1 MIICYNEDIFNFK
14 KFFGIFMDTLHFD
27 IAVIGAGPGGYV
39 AAIKASQLGKKVCL
53 IEKGP
58 LGGTCLNVG
67 CIPTKTLISNA
78 HVLHMIKNAS
88 HFGIDVKGFDV
99 DYSKSVKRKDDVI
112 DKIRRG
118 LEGLIKANQIEII
131 HGSAEFV
138 SPFEIKVKSDN
149 PKLIKAA
156 KVIIASGSEPMKL
169 SSIEPDHKQI
179 FNSTSILSMTH
190 LPKSLAII
198 GGGYI
203 GCEFAA
209 LFREYGVE
217 VTIIE
222 ALDSIVM
229 AQGKAVS
236 EALTTA
242 MTRRGVHLK
251 VKQPLAS
258 YEKHAD
264 HVMLKLQDGSEVK
277 AENVLVS
284 VGRSVY
290 TEGLALDK
298 TGIACGQ
305 RGEILVDD
313 HMETSVKGVYAI
325 GDVTGKYMLA
335 HVASHQ
341 GVVAAL
347 CASGKPTKMHYN
359 AVPAVIFTDPEI
371 GTVGMTLEAA
381 LAAGI
386 DAKVGKFPFQ
396 ALGKSQA
403 AMQTEGFAQ
412 IVVEAK
418 TGRILGAQIVG
429 HEASNLIAEIA
440 LAIQNELTVESISE
454 TIHAHPTVAEAWHE
468 AALLAQDMPLHM
480 PPKAKK

>member
-1 MIICYNEDIFNFK
+1 
-14 KFFGIFMDTLHFD
+14 MDTLQFD
-27 IAVIGAGPGGYV
+27 VVVIGAGPGGYI
-39 AAIKASQLGKKVCL
+39 AAIRAAQLGKKVCL

-67 CIPTKTLISNA
+67 CIPTKTMIASS

-99 DYSKSVKRKDDVI
+99 DYAKCVKRKDDVI
-112 DKIRRG
+112 DKIRKG
-118 LEGLIKANQIEII
+118 LEGLIKANQIEIV
-131 HGSAEFV
+131 HGAAEFV
-138 SPFEIKVKSDN
+138 SPFEIKVKGEH
-149 PKLIKAA
+149 PKMIKAS
-156 KVIIASGSEPMKL
+156 KVILASGSEPMK
-169 SSIEPDHKQI
+169 IAAIPVDGKQI
-179 FNSTSILSMTH
+179 YDSTSILAMTQ
-190 LPKSLAII
+190 LPKSLAIV

-209 LFREYGVE
+209 LFREYGCE

-222 ALDSIVM
+222 ALDGIVQ

-236 EALTTA
+236 DALTTA
-242 MTRRGVHLK
+242 MNKRGVQLK
-251 VKQPLAS
+251 TKTALQS

-264 HVMLKLQDGSEVK
+264 HVVLKLADGSEVK
-277 AENVLVS
+277 AEKVLVS

-290 TEGLALDK
+290 TEGLGLEN
-298 TGIACGQ
+298 TGVACGT
-305 RGEILVDD
+305 RGEVLVNDS
-313 HMETSVKGVYAI
+313 METSVKGFYAI
-325 GDVTGKYMLA
+325 GDVTGKFMLA

-341 GVVAAL
+341 GVVAAE
-347 CASGKPTKMHYN
+347 CASGMQSKMHYD

-371 GTVGMTLEAA
+371 GTVGMTLEMAQA
-381 LAAGI
+381 KGI

-412 IVVEAK
+412 IVIDAK

-429 HEASNLIAEIA
+429 HEASNMIAEVA
-440 LAIQNELTVESISE
+440 LAIQNELTVESITH
-454 TIHAHPTVAEAWHE
+454 TIHAHPTLAESLHE
-468 AALLAQDMPLHM
+468 AALMAIDSPLHM
-480 PPKAKK
+480 PPKAKR

>member
-1 MIICYNEDIFNFK
+1 METLNF
-14 KFFGIFMDTLHFD
+14 DV
-27 IAVIGAGPGGYV
+27 AVIGAGPGGYV

-53 IEKGP
+53 IEKGL

-78 HVLHMIKNAS
+78 HVLHMIKNAA
-88 HFGIDVKGFDV
+88 HFGIDVKGFEV
-99 DYSKSVKRKDDVI
+99 DYSKSVQRKDDVI
-112 DKIRRG
+112 GKIRKG

-131 HGSAEFV
+131 QGAAEFS
-138 SPFEIKVKSDN
+138 SPTEIKVKGETT
-149 PKLIKAA
+149 KLIKAS
-156 KVIIASGSEPMKL
+156 KIIIASGSEPMKL

-179 FNSTSILSMTH
+179 FNSTSVLSMTK
-190 LPKSLAII
+190 LPKSMAII

-222 ALDSIVM
+222 ALDSIVQ
-229 AQGKAVS
+229 AQGKSVS

-242 MTRRGVHLK
+242 MTKRGVKISL
-251 VKQPLAS
+251 KQPLAS
-258 YEKHAD
+258 YEKHQD
-264 HVMLKLQDGSEVK
+264 HVALKLADGTEIK

-290 TEGLALDK
+290 TEGLGLDK
-298 TGIACGQ
+298 AGVACGQ

-313 HMETSVKGVYAI
+313 HMETSVKGIYAI

-341 GVVAAL
+341 GVVAASN
-347 CASGKPTKMHYN
+347 AAGKPCKMHYN

-371 GTVGMTLEAA
+371 GTVGLTLEQAHA
-381 LAAGI
+381 QGL

-412 IVVEAK
+412 VVVESK
-418 TGRILGAQIVG
+418 TGKILGAQIVG

-440 LAIQNELTVESISE
+440 LAIQNELTVESISD

>member
-1 MIICYNEDIFNFK
+1 METLNF
-14 KFFGIFMDTLHFD
+14 DV
-27 IAVIGAGPGGYV
+27 AVIGAGPGGYV

-53 IEKGP
+53 IEKGL

-78 HVLHMIKNAS
+78 HVLHMIKNAA

-99 DYSKSVKRKDDVI
+99 DYSRSVQRKDDVI
-112 DKIRRG
+112 NKIRKG

-131 HGSAEFV
+131 QGTAEFT
-138 SPFEIKVKSDN
+138 SPTELKIKGEN

-156 KVIIASGSEPMKL
+156 KIIIASGSEPMKL
-169 SSIEPDHKQI
+169 ASIEPDHKQI
-179 FNSTSILSMTH
+179 FNSTSVLSMTK
-190 LPKSLAII
+190 LPKSMAII

-222 ALDSIVM
+222 ALDSIVQ
-229 AQGKAVS
+229 AQGKSVS

-242 MTRRGVHLK
+242 MTKRGVKLCL
-251 VKQPLAS
+251 KQPLSS
-258 YEKHAD
+258 YEKHQD
-264 HVMLKLQDGSEVK
+264 HVSLKLADGTEIK

-284 VGRSVY
+284 VGRSVF

-298 TGIACGQ
+298 AGVACGQ

-313 HMETSVKGVYAI
+313 HMETSVKGIYAI

-341 GVVAAL
+341 GVVAASN
-347 CASGKPTKMHYN
+347 AAGKPCKMHYN

-371 GTVGMTLEAA
+371 GTVGLTLEQAHTQG
-381 LAAGI
+381 L

-412 IVVEAK
+412 LVVESK
-418 TGRILGAQIVG
+418 TGKILGAQIVG

-440 LAIQNELTVESISE
+440 LAIQNELTVESISD

-468 AALLAQDMPLHM
+468 AALLAQDIPLHM

>member
-1 MIICYNEDIFNFK
+1 LLQLRNQLSNK
-14 KFFGIFMDTLHFD
+14 KLGNSMDTLHFD
-27 IAVIGAGPGGYV
+27 VAVIGAGPGGYI

-53 IEKGP
+53 IEKGL

-78 HVLHMIKNAS
+78 HALHLVKNAALY
-88 HFGIDVKGFDV
+88 GINVSGFEV

-131 HGSAEFV
+131 HGQAEFI
-138 SPFEIKVKSDN
+138 SNFEIKVKGEN
-149 PKLIKAA
+149 PKMIKAQ

-179 FNSTSILSMTH
+179 FNSTSILSMTK
-190 LPKSLAII
+190 LPKSMAII

-222 ALDSIVM
+222 ALDSIVQ
-229 AQGKAVS
+229 AQGKSVS
-236 EALTTA
+236 EALTSA
-242 MTRRGVHLK
+242 MNKRGVQLK
-251 VKQPLAS
+251 LKQPLAS
-258 YEKHAD
+258 YEKHHD
-264 HVMLKLQDGSEVK
+264 HVVLKLADGSEVK
-277 AENVLVS
+277 SEIVLVS

-305 RGEILVDD
+305 RGEIIVDD

-341 GVVAAL
+341 GVVAAA
-347 CASGKPTKMHYN
+347 CAAGKPVKMHYN

-381 LAAGI
+381 LAQGI

-403 AMQTEGFAQ
+403 AMHTEGFAQ
-412 IVVEAK
+412 IVIESK
-418 TGRILGAQIVG
+418 TGKILGAQIVG
-429 HEASNLIAEIA
+429 HEASNLIAEVA
-440 LAIQNELTVESISE
+440 LAIHNELTVESISD
-454 TIHAHPTVAEAWHE
+454 TIHAHPTLAEGLHE
-468 AALLAQDMPLHM
+468 AALMAQDMPLHM
-480 PPKAKK
+480 PPKPKK

>member
-1 MIICYNEDIFNFK
+1 
-14 KFFGIFMDTLHFD
+14 MDPLMFD
-27 IAVIGAGPGGYV
+27 VVVIGAGPGGYV
-39 AAIKASQLGKKVCL
+39 AAIKASQMGQKVCL

-58 LGGTCLNVG
+58 VGGTCLNVG

-78 HVLHMIKNAS
+78 HVLHVVKNAA
-88 HFGIDVKGFDV
+88 HFGINVSGFDV
-99 DYSKSVKRKDDVI
+99 DYSKSVGRKDQVI
-112 DKIRRG
+112 DKMRKG

-131 HGSAEFV
+131 YGTAEFIA
-138 SPFEIKVKSDN
+138 PFEIKVKGES
-149 PKLIKAA
+149 PKLIKASN
-156 KVIIASGSEPMKL
+156 VIIASGSEPMKL
-169 SSIEPDHKQI
+169 SVIEPDHKQI
-179 FNSTSILSMTH
+179 YNSTSILSMTS
-190 LPKSLAII
+190 LPKSLAIV

-222 ALDSIVM
+222 ALESIVQ

-242 MTRRGVHLK
+242 MTKRGVHIKL
-251 VKQPLAS
+251 KQPLAS
-258 YEKHAD
+258 YKKYDDRVE
-264 HVMLKLQDGSEVK
+264 LTLGDGTQVS
-277 AENVLVS
+277 AERVLVC
-284 VGRSVY
+284 VGRSVF
-290 TEGLALDK
+290 TEGLGLDK
-298 TGIACGQ
+298 TGIACGA

-313 HMETSVKGVYAI
+313 HMQTSVKGIYAI
-325 GDVTGKYMLA
+325 GDCTGKYMLA

-341 GVVAAL
+341 GVVAAS
-347 CASGKPTKMHYN
+347 CACGKPVKMHYN

-371 GTVGMTLEAA
+371 GTVGLTLEQA
-381 LAAGI
+381 LAEGL

-412 IVVEAK
+412 LVVETK
-418 TGRILGAQIVG
+418 TGKILGAQVVG

-440 LAIQNELTVESISE
+440 LAIQNELTVESISD
-454 TIHAHPTVAEAWHE
+454 TIHAHPTVAESWHE
-468 AALLAQDMPLHM
+468 AALAAQDIPLHM